1 MILNSGAAG
10 GGGLSVIASGVL
22 LSSTVSDVENIALP
36 KAAKFVLIQTHAV
49 SSMTSPQYKGFFM
62 LIPGGIMDNTDITI
76 SWEVSLDSDAT
87 TLKFTKKMMSGD
99 ASFEYVAIG

>member
-22 LSSTVSDVENIALP
+22 KTSISTTENVALP
-36 KAAKFVLIQTHAV
+36 QAAKFVIIQTTQEAMAAV
-49 SSMTSPQYKGFFM
+49 TYYGTFV
-62 LIPGGIMDNTDITI
+62 LTPGKELQNTDTTRGWKI
-76 SWEVSLDSDAT
+76 SLDSSAT
-87 TLKFTKKMMSGD
+87 TLVFLGGMTAGA